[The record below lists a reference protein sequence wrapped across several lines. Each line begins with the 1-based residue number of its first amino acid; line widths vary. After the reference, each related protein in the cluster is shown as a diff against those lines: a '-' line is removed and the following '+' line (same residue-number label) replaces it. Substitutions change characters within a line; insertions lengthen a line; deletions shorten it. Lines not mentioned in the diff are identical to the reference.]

1 MSEKFRNKYRI
12 KSARLQGWDY
22 SSEGGYYITIC
33 TKYRKPWFGN
43 CINQKMELSETGRI
57 VNDLWYEIPKRN
69 PVAILDEFVVM
80 PNHIH
85 GILFINHDIVETC
98 QGMSLQQLPQPALF
112 GKPIKNSVS
121 MIFNHYKGDVTK
133 IVRQR
138 YPDFQ
143 WQSRFHDHIIRN
155 DDELNRIRKYIIENP
170 EKWETDENFTY
181 ISGNYGKMVSKIKI
195 IKYKSFKSLIL

>member
-33 TKYRKPWFGN
+33 TKYRKSWFGN

-85 GILFINHDIVETC
+85 GILFINHDNAGGGIVETC
-98 QGMSLQQLPQPALF
+98 HGMSLQRF

-133 IVRQR
+133 TVCQR

-170 EKWETDENFTY
+170 EKWKTDENFTY

>member
-1 MSEKFRNKYRI
+1 
-12 KSARLQGWDY
+12 
-22 SSEGGYYITIC
+22 
-33 TKYRKPWFGN
+33 
-43 CINQKMELSETGRI
+43 
-57 VNDLWYEIPKRN
+57 
-69 PVAILDEFVVM
+69 
-80 PNHIH
+80 
-85 GILFINHDIVETC
+85 
-98 QGMSLQQLPQPALF
+98 
-112 GKPIKNSVS
+112 

-170 EKWETDENFTY
+170 EKWKTDENFTY